1 MNNYVFIFGPPRS
14 GTSWLG
20 QIFNSSPH
28 TFYIYQLLY
37 FNRNKFTPTPE
48 FLDKNFHRLI
58 RHSEMFKGSFIPSDP
73 GNLQAEGDAI
83 NYLNFPKEKDHTHV
97 VLKHVRYHHLIQY
110 FITEHNAKVIGLVR
124 NPLATINSWLNAPK
138 EFKKGLDPLKEWYG
152 APTKNSYKLCYEYAG
167 YQNWERIVRNYLKL
181 KDMYPENFKLV
192 KYSDLLG
199 DTAEEKFKELFKF
212 SNIELG
218 ENTTKFINNSHSK
231 TGGTYSV
238 FRENKITDDGWKETL
253 MPEIRD
259 EIINLCKSS
268 YLDMFLE
275 E

>member
-20 QIFNSSPH
+20 QIFNSSPD

-48 FLDKNFHRLI
+48 FLDKNFHKLVS
-58 RHSEMFKGSFIPSDP
+58 HSEMFKGSFIPSDP
-73 GNLQAEGDAI
+73 GNLQAEGDTFR
-83 NYLNFPKEKDHTHV
+83 YLNFAKAKDNSHT
-97 VLKHVRYHHLIQY
+97 VLKHVRYHHLIEY
-110 FITEHNAKVIGLVR
+110 FIKEHNAKIIGLVR
-124 NPLATINSWLNAPK
+124 NPLATIDSWLRAPK
-138 EFKKGLDPLKEWYG
+138 EFKKGLNPLKEWYE
-152 APTKNSYKLCYEYAG
+152 APTKNAYKLCYEYAG
-167 YQNWERIVRNYLKL
+167 YLNWERIVRNYLKL
-181 KDMYPENFKLV
+181 KDMYPDNFKLV

-199 DTAEEKFKELFKF
+199 EAEQNFKDMFNFCDLEF
-212 SNIELG
+212 G
-218 ENTTKFINNSHSK
+218 ESTTNFINNSHSK

-238 FRENKITDDGWKETL
+238 FRENKINDHKWKETL

-259 EIINLCKSS
+259 EIITLCKSS
-268 YLDMFLE
+268 NLDMFLE